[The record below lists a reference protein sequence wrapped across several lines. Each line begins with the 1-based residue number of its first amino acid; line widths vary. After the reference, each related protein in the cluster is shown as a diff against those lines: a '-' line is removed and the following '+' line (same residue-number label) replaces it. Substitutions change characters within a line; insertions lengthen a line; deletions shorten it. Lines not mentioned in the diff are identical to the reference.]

1 MYQNWFLCP
10 QTLGVLEIFHYFS
23 LLWKVFII
31 IRKKRSP
38 KLLGNQN
45 SCSTSIRFRVFGFF
59 RDTSRKIRLPRFSLN
74 DIFHNQQLLMIFGKP
89 KASPWNST
97 SDHHMNTAVYSNS
110 LLPQPNTR
118 CRSEDARLP
127 HEVTSRSHW
136 LRKRL
141 LDVQTCF
148 NCSVYRAILASFV
161 DKFRQM
167 IYSNDL
173 FEIPVGSVR
182 YAGVLAMEAFR
193 ESISWTP
200 TAPLCHVAELNFNQ
214 ET

>member
-10 QTLGVLEIFHYFS
+10 QTLGVLEIFHYFP

-59 RDTSRKIRLPRFSLN
+59 RDTSRKIRLPRFSLK

-97 SDHHMNTAVYSNS
+97 SDRHMNTAVYSNS
-110 LLPQPNTR
+110 LLPPNLTQGAVLQQR
-118 CRSEDARLP
+118 RRQSTARSDFAKSL
-127 HEVTSRSHW
+127 TSKAAFGRS
-136 LRKRL
+136 
-141 LDVQTCF
+141 DV
-148 NCSVYRAILASFV
+148 L
-161 DKFRQM
+161 
-167 IYSNDL
+167 
-173 FEIPVGSVR
+173 
-182 YAGVLAMEAFR
+182 
-193 ESISWTP
+193 
-200 TAPLCHVAELNFNQ
+200 
-214 ET
+214 